1 MKSTEDVRR
10 RESIGNVAMSRLEF
24 EMALEIADTGN
35 IPWSDVVRQAAHS
48 VNGDFLFVLPVP
60 GKDGG
65 DADHAF
71 VRLKENSS
79 SRIVSVWPQNG
90 FLAIR
95 DEADIDAQ
103 VLGFAR
109 ASVDVFE
116 RMRDDERLAPRAC

>member
-1 MKSTEDVRR
+1 MKSTEDVKRR
-10 RESIGNVAMSRLEF
+10 DSIGDVAMSRLEF
-24 EMALEIADTGN
+24 EMALEIADIGN
-35 IPWSDVVRQAAHS
+35 TQWTDVVRQAARS

-60 GKDGG
+60 TKDGTVS
-65 DADHAF
+65 DHAF
-71 VRLKENSS
+71 VRLKDTGS
-79 SRIVSVWPQNG
+79 SRIVSVWPQDG

-116 RMRDDERLAPRAC
+116 RMRADERLAPRAS

>member
-1 MKSTEDVRR
+1 
-10 RESIGNVAMSRLEF
+10 
-24 EMALEIADTGN
+24 MALEIADSGN
-35 IPWSDVVRQAAHS
+35 TPWTDVVRQAARS

-60 GKDGG
+60 AKDGTVS
-65 DADHAF
+65 DHAF
-71 VRLKENSS
+71 VRLKENGS
-79 SRIVSVWPQNG
+79 SRIVSVWPQND

-116 RMRDDERLAPRAC
+116 RMRADERLAPRAS